1 MPSWELTYPL
11 ETPLKMC
18 FFRWDLLLDPCRI
31 SIHGRYPEQK
41 CLKPAITNSQIL
53 QEPSF
58 WGIHV
63 EFPGRFFFLTRTR
76 NPQINIFAAVV
87 GRESRWRSDKDP
99 GGDPKKWEKS
109 PNQSLWP
116 RDRMFRPSILY
127 ILWRIWPGVL
137 NIPPVLRDEGD
148 T

>member
-1 MPSWELTYPL
+1 M
-11 ETPLKMC
+11 
-18 FFRWDLLLDPCRI
+18 LDPCRI
-31 SIHGRYPEQK
+31 SIRGRYPEQK

-63 EFPGRFFFLTRTR
+63 EFPGCFFLKHLARR
-76 NPQINIFAAVV
+76 MFELGIPHFSHLRKRLSWAV
-87 GRESRWRSDKDP
+87 SP
-99 GGDPKKWEKS
+99 GGDPIRIETEILRNGRNPRS
-109 PNQSLWP
+109 NPYDLGIGCFDHQS
-116 RDRMFRPSILY
+116 Y
-127 ILWRIWPGVL
+127 IFYGGIWPGVL